1 MTGKAEPIAM
11 HERIN
16 AKGNPEAYLFKI
28 GPQMI
33 GEKHILRPRII
44 HINVIKLA
52 PVSYT
57 HLTLPTKA

>member
-11 HERIN
+11 NERIN

-52 PVSYT
+52 
-57 HLTLPTKA
+57 LADC